1 MPPLHLLLLLL
12 LIAPA
17 ARGQTLID
25 AAGAA
30 AIQGTLQGASAPGY
44 TNLLRSVEGR
54 IQGLGAGSSGDSF
67 AGPSADGTSSAE
79 APGSVVRSGPGEPGT
94 ETLFVVN
101 GRVIRLCPSGLP
113 CIGQVRRA
121 MGLP

>member
-1 MPPLHLLLLLL
+1 MPPLPLLLLLL

-17 ARGQTLID
+17 AHGQMLID
-25 AAGAA
+25 AMGAT

-54 IQGLGAGSSGDSF
+54 IQGLGAGSKGDSF
-67 AGPSADGTSSAE
+67 AGPSTVGSSSPE
-79 APGSVVRSGPGEPGT
+79 APGSVARSGPGEPGA

-101 GRVIRLCPSGLP
+101 GRVIRLCPSGLA